1 MPKWSVQKESD
12 AKCAKA
18 RGSQLR
24 VHFKNCRE
32 VGAAIKG
39 MKLTKA
45 QGYLE
50 DVLKHKQ
57 AIPFRRFAGGCGRHA
72 QGKNLKAPGSQVG
85 WPEKATRY
93 FIDLLKNAA
102 ANAESNSANIDQ
114 LVISHVVVQRAAKM
128 RRRTYRAHGRIN
140 AYMCSPAH
148 IEIMVTEAPARVE
161 RADDGETRK
170 VTRKV
175 AAKRRLKSGGGQ
187 DA

>member
-1 MPKWSVQKESD
+1 MPKWSVRTESS

-32 VGAAIKG
+32 VGASIKG
-39 MKLTKA
+39 MPLAKA
-45 QGYLE
+45 QKYLE
-50 DVLKHKQ
+50 AVLQRKQ

-85 WPEKATRY
+85 WPVKAVRY
-93 FIDLLKNAA
+93 FVDLLKNAE
-102 ANAESNSANIDQ
+102 ANAEAQGANVENLI
-114 LVISHVVVQRAAKM
+114 VTHVCVQRAAKM

-148 IEIMVTEAPARVE
+148 IEIMVTEPAATVD
-161 RADDGETRK
+161 RAEDDTPKKLSRK
-170 VTRKV
+170 
-175 AAKRRLKSGGGQ
+175 ALAKRRLTSGGGV

>member
-1 MPKWSVQKESD
+1 MPKWSSQTDSS

-39 MKLTKA
+39 MPLLRA
-45 QGYLE
+45 QKYLE
-50 DVLKHKQ
+50 DVLVRKQ

-85 WPEKATRY
+85 WPVKAVKY
-93 FIDLLKNAA
+93 FVDLLRNVA
-102 ANAESNSANIDQ
+102 ANAESNTATLEN
-114 LVISHVVVQRAAKM
+114 LVVSHVVVQRAAKM

-148 IEIMVTEAPARVE
+148 IEIMVTEPAAKVD
-161 RADDGETRK
+161 RADDGAARK
-170 VTRKV
+170 VTRKTL
-175 AAKRRLKSGGGQ
+175 AKRRLKSGGGQ

>member
-1 MPKWSVQKESD
+1 MPKWSAQQESS

-39 MKLTKA
+39 MPLLKA
-45 QGYLE
+45 QRYLE
-50 DVLKHKQ
+50 AVLERKQ

-85 WPEKATRY
+85 WPVKAVKY

-102 ANAESNSANIDQ
+102 ANAETNSANLEQ
-114 LVISHVVVQRAAKM
+114 MVITHVVVQRAAKM

-148 IEIMVTEAPARVE
+148 IEIMVTEPAAKVA
-161 RADDGETRK
+161 RADDGAKKVSRK
-170 VTRKV
+170 TL
-175 AAKRRLKSGGGQ
+175 AKRRLTSGGGQ

>member
-1 MPKWSVQKESD
+1 MPKWSVDKDSS

-39 MKLTKA
+39 MKLVKA
-45 QGYLE
+45 QKYLD
-50 DVLKHKQ
+50 DVLVRKQ

-72 QGKNLKAPGSQVG
+72 QGKNLNAPGSQVG
-85 WPEKATRY
+85 WPVKAVKY
-93 FIDLLKNAA
+93 FVDLLRNVA
-102 ANAESNSANIDQ
+102 ANAESNTGTVEN
-114 LVISHVVVQRAAKM
+114 LVISHVCVQRARKM

-148 IEIMVTEAPARVE
+148 IEIIVTEPAAKVD
-161 RADDGETRK
+161 RADDTGGRK
-170 VTRKV
+170 VSRKQI
-175 AAKRRLKSGGGQ
+175 AKRRLTSGGGQ
-187 DA
+187 